1 MDHETYS
8 AELDQIFPEGETI
21 TMLAVFKNDH
31 FNQLVRDYGLLARP
45 RVLPFTHTYSLE
57 FRLVRD

>member
-45 RVLPFTHTYSLE
+45 
-57 FRLVRD
+57 